1 MIEFRFDVFNIRL
14 TQKNKSSAGE
24 PTWGG
29 KESQRAAQSHFGP
42 GTLFGIELERDPI
55 GYYNFF
61 LVMSLHANKFAE
73 REEKK
78 RGGGVT

>member
-14 TQKNKSSAGE
+14 THKKKVLSRRTYVGWEGE
-24 PTWGG
+24 PNGCTVPLW
-29 KESQRAAQSHFGP
+29 SRDSFWDR
-42 GTLFGIELERDPI
+42 ERDPI

-78 RGGGVT
+78 RGGGGVT